1 MRISGPI
8 SGTDNINLKREMC
21 KMLHIVWMILKIIGL
36 VLAVVLGILLL
47 VACVLFFVPVRY
59 RIDGEME
66 QEPGR
71 KEIEICFFW
80 FLHLLSGHA
89 IYKDGTFSFRVRL
102 LWKQWKDEPNEPE
115 KDKKPENDKKQKK
128 EQKKEQKQ
136 RKQRKEKKTERK
148 GTEQSNRTKKDVG
161 EKKKTFQ
168 RICDKIKSVIE
179 KKEELQGFIE
189 DSNHRKAFG
198 ILKKEAFRLWR
209 VLRPRTLRMRVHFG
223 FEDPYLTGKVLAGLS
238 MLYPWYGDLIE
249 IEPDFEEKVFEG
261 NLHIRG
267 RLYLIWL
274 AVIAWN
280 IYFNDCVM
288 NSYRDLKKLGDK
300 A

>member
-1 MRISGPI
+1 MRIYVHI
-8 SGTDNINLKREMC
+8 FVADNINLKREMC
-21 KMLHIVWMILKIIGL
+21 NMLHIVWVILKIIGL
-36 VLAVVLGILLL
+36 VLAVVLGIILLGL
-47 VACVLFFVPVRY
+47 GVLLFVPVRY
-59 RIDGEME
+59 RIDGEIE
-66 QEPGR
+66 QATGR

-80 FLHLLSGHA
+80 LLHLLSGHA
-89 IYKDGTFSFRVRL
+89 IYKDGAFSFRVRL
-102 LWKQWKDEPNEPE
+102 LWKQWKDAPE
-115 KDKKPENDKKQKK
+115 KDKKPENDMKPEKEKKQKK
-128 EQKKEQKQ
+128 EQKQT
-136 RKQRKEKKTERK
+136 KQRKEKKTERK
-148 GTEQSNRTKKDVG
+148 GTEQSNRTKKDVE

-168 RICDKIKSVIE
+168 SICDKIKSVIE

-209 VLRPRTLRMRVHFG
+209 VLRPQTLRMWVHFG
-223 FEDPYLTGKVLAGLS
+223 FEDPYLTGKALAGLS

-249 IEPDFEEKVFEG
+249 IEPDFEEKVLEG
-261 NLHIRG
+261 NLHMRG
-267 RLYLIWL
+267 RLYMLWL

>member
-1 MRISGPI
+1 MRIYVHI
-8 SGTDNINLKREMC
+8 FVADNINLKREMC
-21 KMLHIVWMILKIIGL
+21 NMLHIVWMILKIIGL

-47 VACVLFFVPVRY
+47 GLCVLLFVPVRY
-59 RIDGEME
+59 RIDGKIE
-66 QEPGR
+66 QVPGR

-80 FLHLLSGHA
+80 FFHLLSGHA
-89 IYKDGTFSFRVRL
+89 IYKDGSFSFRIRL
-102 LWKQWKDEPNEPE
+102 LWKQWKDAPE
-115 KDKKPENDKKQKK
+115 KDKKPENDMKPEKEKKQKK
-128 EQKKEQKQ
+128 EQKQT
-136 RKQRKEKKTERK
+136 KQRKEKKTERK
-148 GTEQSNRTKKDVG
+148 GTEQSNRTKKDVE

-168 RICDKIKSVIE
+168 SICDKIKSVIE

-209 VLRPRTLRMRVHFG
+209 VLRPQTLRMWVHFG
-223 FEDPYLTGKVLAGLS
+223 FEDPYLTGKALAGLS

-249 IEPDFEEKVFEG
+249 IEPDFEEKVLEG
-261 NLHIRG
+261 NLHMRG
-267 RLYLIWL
+267 RLYMLWL